1 MAAAQEITGA
11 SLGRNSTSHGARPPT
26 AENDLDR
33 RVSHLRDHAREFARL
48 SIEKKI
54 ALLEDIRRRIRDVA
68 PEWVLAAC
76 TAKGIPIDTPVAGEE
91 WISGP
96 SVLARNIR
104 FTIRALNEIR
114 TRGVPTI
121 SPSWLRDLPSG
132 GVAARVTPY
141 DGYDSV
147 MFAGFTAE
155 TWLRPGI
162 RRGDVA
168 DHQASFYKTR
178 DAEGGVALVLG
189 AGNIACL
196 GSIDVFQRMFTEGN
210 VCILKLNPVND
221 YLGPFLE
228 RAFAP
233 LIDAGY
239 LAIAYGGREVGAYLS
254 HHPGVDRVHITGSDK
269 THDEIVWGP
278 PGAGRED
285 RKRRADPILKK
296 PITSELGNI
305 SPVLVVPGPYTDA
318 ELSSMAENVVGMVV
332 HNASF
337 NCNAA
342 KLLVLPKGWSS
353 RDVFIEKLS
362 AVFARVPVRKA
373 YYPGAF
379 ARYEAL
385 TSGRGDLRKI
395 GPARDLSLPWTLV
408 LGLDPNDANER
419 SFSTEPFCSILS
431 EVSVGSADPAE
442 FLAAAVP
449 FLNERVWGTLVASL
463 FVHPAVHRA
472 PSTQSA
478 VEDAIRDLRYGTIG
492 VNVWPAL
499 GYALCTTPW
508 GGHAGT
514 TLDDIQSGMGWVNN
528 TLMLEDIEKCVVRGP
543 LQAKPK
549 PIYFPSHK
557 TLQTLGRKV
566 VGFETAASWLKLPS
580 IAVTAFSG

>member
-1 MAAAQEITGA
+1 MAAAQEVTGA
-11 SLGRNSTSHGARPPT
+11 SIGRNVVALGVRPPT
-26 AENDLDR
+26 EESDLDR

-48 SIEKKI
+48 PIEKKI
-54 ALLEDIRRRIRDVA
+54 DLLEDIRRRVRDVA

-76 TAKGIPIDTPVAGEE
+76 AAKGIPVDAPVAGEE

-96 SVLARNIR
+96 SVLVRNIR
-104 FTIRALNEIR
+104 LTIRALNEIR
-114 TRGVPTI
+114 TRGVPVL

-132 GVAARVTPY
+132 AVAARVTPY

-162 RRGDVA
+162 RRSEVS

-196 GSIDVFQRMFTEGN
+196 GSIDAFQRMFTEGN

-233 LIDAGY
+233 LVEAGY
-239 LAIAYGGREVGAYLS
+239 LALVYGGRDVGAYLAY
-254 HHPGVDRVHITGSDK
+254 HPGVDRVHVTGSDK

-278 PGAGRED
+278 TGAAREE
-285 RKRRADPILKK
+285 RKRRGDPILKK

-318 ELSSMAENVVGMVV
+318 ELSNMAENVAGMVA

-342 KLLVLPKGWSS
+342 KLLVLPKGWAS
-353 RDVFIEKLS
+353 RDLFIEKLS
-362 AVFARVPVRKA
+362 GVLARVPLRKA

-379 ARYEAL
+379 TRYEAL
-385 TSGRGDLRKI
+385 TAGRPDLRKI
-395 GPARDLSLPWTLV
+395 GPARDLSLPWTLI
-408 LGLDPNDANER
+408 LRLDPDDASER
-419 SFSTEPFCSILS
+419 CFSTEPFCSILS

-449 FLNERVWGTLVASL
+449 FVNDRVWGTLVASL
-463 FVHPAVHRA
+463 FVHPTVHTA
-472 PSTQSA
+472 PSTHDA
-478 VEDAIRDLRYGTIG
+478 VEDAIRDLRYGTVA

-508 GGHAGT
+508 GGHTGA
-514 TLDDIQSGMGWVNN
+514 TLDNVQSGMGWVNN
-528 TLMLEDIEKCVVRGP
+528 TVMLEDIEKCVVRGP

-549 PIYFPSHK
+549 PIYFPTHK
-557 TLQTLGRKV
+557 TLHTLGRKV
-566 VGFETAASWLKLPS
+566 VDFETAPSWLKVPS
-580 IAVTAFSG
+580 LAVTAFSG